1 MINGLYGNAELV
13 MAFLGALAQ
22 SGEVCTDVQA
32 VSVTRGPCVAIAGVC
47 VSVLVFAFVASLVIP
62 ALFVLAPFEQNLVL
76 GILILLLGMRWL
88 RKAILRYGGTVL
100 PRNETEVFNKSLK
113 SLKRSTRSN
122 RYWFDWLGFLTA
134 FKAAFVGG
142 WQVVCIVI
150 VYGCAGQVLGDAATT
165 ACVAMFLVLGIG
177 LLYGEP
183 LTGLP
188 YNRFQFAVGA
198 LMSAF
203 GTFWTAEGLGFKWP
217 DSPLTILVLALTFWA
232 TGWIAVLRA
241 RTDHKY
247 TTIIPF
253 RPTIP

>member
-1 MINGLYGNAELV
+1 
-13 MAFLGALAQ
+13 
-22 SGEVCTDVQA
+22 
-32 VSVTRGPCVAIAGVC
+32 
-47 VSVLVFAFVASLVIP
+47 
-62 ALFVLAPFEQNLVL
+62 
-76 GILILLLGMRWL
+76 
-88 RKAILRYGGTVL
+88 LRYAGTIL
-100 PRNETEVFNKSLK
+100 QRDETDEFNKSLK
-113 SLKRSTRSN
+113 SLRRSTRSN
-122 RYWFDWLGFLTA
+122 RSGFDWVGFLTA
-134 FKAAFVGG
+134 FKATFVGG

-150 VYGCAGQVLGDAATT
+150 VFGCAGQVLGDAATT

-183 LTGLP
+183 LTGVP

-203 GTFWTAEGLGFKWP
+203 GTFWTAEGLGFRWP

-241 RTDHKY
+241 GTDHKY